1 MEMGEIERILEL
13 MVAGKLSREETQK
26 LIETLSPGVAKM
38 RPELVEMLFEKLA
51 SGDMTIADVSEL
63 LSKREM
69 RDGNSRDSQNRRE
82 FHFGFGNDDL
92 GIGAAVR
99 VATEAAQQAARA
111 AIVGVKKGM
120 EPTRKGARLVKIE
133 IETSDG
139 TDVNVNIPLGLANYA
154 LKLMP
159 NQAREALKEQGF
171 EIETLQS
178 LLQSDELPDGELIHV
193 DASDGTTVSISVE

>member
-1 MEMGEIERILEL
+1 MGEIERILEL
-13 MVAGKLSREETQK
+13 MVAGKLSREETLK

-38 RPELVEMLFEKLA
+38 RPELVEILFEKLG

-63 LSKREM
+63 LGKREA
-69 RDGNSRDSQNRRE
+69 RDNNGRDSNNRRE
-82 FHFGFGNDDL
+82 MSFGFGHDDL

-99 VATEAAQQAARA
+99 AASEAAQYAARA

-120 EPTRKGARLVKIE
+120 EPGRKTARLVKIK
-133 IETSDG
+133 IETADG
-139 TDVNVNIPLGLANYA
+139 TDVNVNIPLGLANFA

-159 NQAREALKEQGF
+159 NEAREALEEQGF

-178 LLQSDELPDGELIHV
+178 LLQADELPDGELIHV
-193 DASDGTTVSISVE
+193 DASDGTVVSISVQ